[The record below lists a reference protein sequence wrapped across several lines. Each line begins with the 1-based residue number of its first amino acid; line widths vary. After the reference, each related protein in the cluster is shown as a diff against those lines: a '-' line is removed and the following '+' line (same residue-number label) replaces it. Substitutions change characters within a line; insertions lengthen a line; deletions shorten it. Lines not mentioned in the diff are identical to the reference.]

1 MAGKTHVA
9 VKAGGWSPSPG
20 NLDVLAG
27 VIREYKGKDT
37 QIVP

>member
-1 MAGKTHVA
+1 MAGKTHA
-9 VKAGGWSPSPG
+9 TVKAGGWSPSPS
-20 NLDVLAG
+20 NPDVLAG